1 MTVHHT
7 TDEKTTK
14 APILTGI
21 VTSVAAAS
29 TITVEVKTLKTH
41 PKYGKQYRSS
51 KKYLVHAPEGE
62 YAVGDTVSFRE
73 CRPMSARKRHIVV
86 TDGETNA

>member
-1 MTVHHT
+1 MTAKHT

-14 APILTGI
+14 APVLRGT
-21 VTSVAAAS
+21 VTSIAS
-29 TITVEVKTLKTH
+29 AGTVTVEVKTLKTH

-51 KKYLVHAPEGE
+51 KKYLVHAPEGTF
-62 YAVGDTVSFRE
+62 AVGDMVSFKE

-86 TDGETNA
+86 K